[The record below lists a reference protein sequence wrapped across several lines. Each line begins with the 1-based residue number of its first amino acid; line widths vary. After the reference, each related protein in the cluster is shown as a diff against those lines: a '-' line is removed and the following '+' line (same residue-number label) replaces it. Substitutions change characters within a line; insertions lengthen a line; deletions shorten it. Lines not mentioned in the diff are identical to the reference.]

1 MPFFDSSI
9 SRFHIDD
16 TTGTSRD
23 LSPSITEIDGI
34 PGSRSLIEVTSLRD
48 DVPSYV
54 PGVGAGFKPALT
66 TITLTGI
73 FDDGANAA
81 DTVLGSLL
89 SHPTPVEFSYAP
101 AGTSPG
107 SVRYSGMCWV
117 ERYEV
122 SSAAGNRVRFTAT
135 LRVEG
140 SIARSVHTN
149 QQAPS
154 NHSPKASP

>member
-1 MPFFDSSI
+1 MTFFDSSI

-16 TTGTSRD
+16 TTGASRD
-23 LSPSITEIDGI
+23 LSASITEIEGI
-34 PGSRSLIEVTSLRD
+34 PGSRSLVEVTSLSD
-48 DVPSYV
+48 DGRTYV
-54 PGVGAGFKPALT
+54 AGPPDS

-89 SHPTPVEFSYAP
+89 SHPSPVEFSYAP
-101 AGTSPG
+101 AGTSHG
-107 SVRYSGMCWV
+107 SVKYSGRCWV

-122 SSAAGNRVRFTAT
+122 SSRAGERVGFTAT

-154 NHSPKASP
+154 HHSPKASP